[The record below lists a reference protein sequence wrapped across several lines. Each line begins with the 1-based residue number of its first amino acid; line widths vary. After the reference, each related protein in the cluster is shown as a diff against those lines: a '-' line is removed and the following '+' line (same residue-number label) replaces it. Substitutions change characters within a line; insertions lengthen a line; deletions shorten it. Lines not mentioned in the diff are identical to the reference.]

1 MHALHRS
8 WLFDPATVNVSA
20 EGGHIRLSGTV
31 QTPHE
36 RSVALTTAWAAPGAT
51 AVENDL
57 VVA

>member
-8 WLFDPATVNVSA
+8 WLFDPAMVKVSA
-20 EGGHIRLSGTV
+20 EGGRIRLSGTV
-31 QTPHE
+31 HTPYD
-36 RSVALTTAWAAPGAT
+36 RSIALMTAWAAPGAT